1 MQAGPALADN
11 SELCASIVLPF
22 AKYSIFDFPMFN
34 KYEECMAKI
43 GSFPKNRKLFK
54 NVSCFL
60 GNIIIFVAIN
70 R

>member
-1 MQAGPALADN
+1 MPARPALADN

-22 AKYSIFDFPMFN
+22 AKYSIFGLPN
-34 KYEECMAKI
+34 VLYEECIAKI
-43 GSFPKNRKLFK
+43 GRFPQNRKLFE
-54 NVSCFL
+54 NVSCFW

>member
-1 MQAGPALADN
+1 MADN

-22 AKYSIFDFPMFN
+22 AKYSIFDFPMFY

-43 GSFPKNRKLFK
+43 GYFPKNRKHFQK
-54 NVSCFL
+54 VSYFL